1 MPKIEFILSN
11 EKINPNLVN
20 TQGEVFGDD
29 CPPKPAKN
37 FISQEYKNLQ
47 KDEEFVKHIVDAI
60 PFYGTRINND
70 IRNPTVKKCVP
81 FLDAMTSGY
90 IIPFYQDYIIT
101 INLEKMEI
109 EVNTKLHQ
117 VDFHDH
123 TQLPENYQEIKKPM
137 GKFTNKWIVRTPP
150 GYSCLFV
157 HPMNQTKT
165 DFEIISGVVD
175 TDSYEP
181 AVFFPFYWRKTSK
194 DYSSEN
200 LQVHIKKG
208 DPMVQVIPFKR
219 ESWKSWTGEKK
230 SYKKSQKMLGVMM
243 DIYKKYYWKKKKYE

>member
-1 MPKIEFILSN
+1 MTVNIEFILTN
-11 EKINPNLVN
+11 ETINPNLVN
-20 TQGEVFGDD
+20 TKGEVLGDD
-29 CPPKPAKN
+29 CQPRPAKN
-37 FISQEYKNLQ
+37 FISKEYKNLP
-47 KDEEFVKHIVDAI
+47 KI
-60 PFYGTRINND
+60 TNND
-70 IRNPTVKKCVP
+70 LRNPTVKKCIP

-90 IIPFYQDYIIT
+90 IIPFYQDYLIT
-101 INLEKMEI
+101 INLEKMGIEI
-109 EVNTKLHQ
+109 NTGLHQ
-117 VDFHDH
+117 IDFHSFM
-123 TQLPENYQEIKKPM
+123 QLPENYQEIKKPM

-194 DYSSEN
+194 DYASEN

-219 ESWKSWTGEKK
+219 ESWKSWVGEKK
-230 SYKKSQKMLGVMM
+230 SYKKSQNMIGVMM
-243 DIYKKYYWKKKKYE
+243 DIYKKYYWKKKTYE